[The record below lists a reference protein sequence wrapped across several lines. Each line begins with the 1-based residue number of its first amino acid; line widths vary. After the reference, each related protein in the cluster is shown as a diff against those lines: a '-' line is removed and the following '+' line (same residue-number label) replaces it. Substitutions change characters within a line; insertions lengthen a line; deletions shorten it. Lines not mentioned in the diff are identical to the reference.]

1 MTDFTVPRPNLY
13 ESSSGYSVEVLG
25 RTGLR
30 YVEHERTFFVDSEVL
45 AAPAGILIYRDSI
58 KFWDASDQGEPLS
71 GATRQRIIDN
81 ISAALGSQGIAVD
94 VI

>member
-30 YVEHERTFFVDSEVL
+30 YVEHERTLFVDSEVL

-58 KFWDASDQGEPLS
+58 KSWDASDEVEPLS
-71 GATRQRIIDN
+71 DAARQRIIDN